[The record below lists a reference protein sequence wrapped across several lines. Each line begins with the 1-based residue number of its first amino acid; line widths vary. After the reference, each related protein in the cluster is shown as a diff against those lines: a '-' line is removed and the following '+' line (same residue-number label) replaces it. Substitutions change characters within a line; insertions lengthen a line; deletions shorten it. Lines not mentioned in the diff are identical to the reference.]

1 MKKIVSI
8 ITALSLLCLSAIGVS
23 AREMSMY
30 VRNQYV
36 VRDVVD
42 LQGFDMIP
50 IADIAGELGYEYQK
64 SENSFKIVSYAGN
77 PSYTFTIG
85 SASVYDQNGG
95 WYGLDVVPQYI
106 GGKVRIPSKFLQDT
120 LGLSYVWDSVTD
132 TIFVGSENTYN
143 WLINTAEYKDAVSGK
158 KASTSASPSYDCYPG
173 TQFRTF
179 TNAIG
184 QSVQSSTKTGNGSI
198 LYEYGYTALESV
210 YNYMAILQNDGMTYN
225 GTEEQ
230 GDMTIISFWGAN
242 NSLLL
247 IAYDTSTGTLRI
259 LPS

>member
-1 MKKIVSI
+1 MKKIISI
-8 ITALSLLCLSAIGVS
+8 ITAFSLLCLSVIGVS
-23 AREMSMY
+23 ARDMNMY

-42 LQGFDMIP
+42 LRGFDMIP

-64 SENSFKIVSYAGN
+64 SGDTFKLVSYAGYT
-77 PSYTFTIG
+77 SYTFTIG

-95 WYGLDVVPQYI
+95 WHGLDVVPQYI
-106 GGKVRIPSKFLQDT
+106 GGKVRIPSKFLQNT

-143 WLINTAEYKDAVSGK
+143 WLINTAEYKNAVNGK
-158 KASTSASPSYDCYPG
+158 PASVSASSSYDCYPG

-184 QSVQSSTKTGNGSI
+184 QSVQSSSRTGTGSTI
-198 LYEYGYTALESV
+198 YEYGYTALESV
-210 YNYMAILQNDGMTYN
+210 YSYVSILQNDGMTYN

-230 GDMTIISFWGAN
+230 GEMTIISFWGAN
-242 NSLLL
+242 DSLML
-247 IAYDTSTGTLRI
+247 IAYDTSAGTLKI
-259 LPS
+259 LVS